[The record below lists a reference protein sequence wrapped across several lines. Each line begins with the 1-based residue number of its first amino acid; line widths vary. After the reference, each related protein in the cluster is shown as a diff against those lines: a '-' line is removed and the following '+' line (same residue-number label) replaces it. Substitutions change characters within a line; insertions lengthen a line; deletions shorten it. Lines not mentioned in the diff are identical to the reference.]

1 MPPNPRFRVTKPGS
15 GNSSRD
21 EARERLKHAVESYEK
36 AEGSLSITQAA
47 KLYAVSKTTL
57 YHRINGRRE
66 QSLYGDSRQRLT
78 LEEEKSIENWVLL
91 IQSNLSTS
99 VYLAL

>member
-21 EARERLKHAVESYEK
+21 EARERLKHAVEGYEK

-66 QSLYGDSRQRLT
+66 QSLYGVSRQKLT
-78 LEEEKSIENWVLL
+78 LEEKSIENWVLL